1 MSNQSVITLNTGKPI
16 PALGFGTWQSKP
28 SEVYDAVLTAL
39 DTGYRHIDAAFI
51 YGNEKEVGKA
61 IRDSK
66 VPREDLFITTKL
78 WNTFH
83 RPEDVAEALQKSLDN
98 LGLDYVDLYLMHWP
112 VAFKPG
118 QDLIPK
124 DKDGKILFDE
134 TDFTKTYAAMERLDK
149 NKARAIGVSNFNL
162 NKLEKLAKIQKIV
175 PAANQVELHPLLPQD
190 DLIKYCK
197 DHGILV
203 TAYSPLG
210 STNSPLFK
218 DETVVKIAE
227 KYNVS
232 PAQILISWGL
242 KRGYSVIPKSVTP
255 SRIKSN
261 FQTVELK
268 DEDFE
273 NLNQVVKAEKAT
285 RLVDPFNF
293 WGVDVFDEHNQSCL

>member
-1 MSNQSVITLNTGKPI
+1 MSNSSVLTLNTGKSI

-39 DTGYRHIDAAFI
+39 KTGYRHIDAAFV

-61 IRDSK
+61 IKDSGI
-66 VPREDLFITTKL
+66 PREDLFITTKL

-83 RPEDVAEALQKSLDN
+83 RPEDVSKALQKSLDN
-98 LGLDYVDLYLMHWP
+98 LDLHYVDLYLMHWP
-112 VAFKPG
+112 IAFQPG
-118 QDLIPK
+118 EELSPK
-124 DKDGKILFDE
+124 DKDGKILFDDV
-134 TDFTKTYAAMERLDK
+134 DFTETYAAMEKLDK
-149 NKARAIGVSNFNL
+149 SKVHAIGVSNFNIS
-162 NKLEKLAKIQKIV
+162 KLKKLAQTQTIV

-197 DHGILV
+197 DHEILI

-242 KRGYSVIPKSVTP
+242 KRGYSVIPKSVTA
-255 SRIKSN
+255 SRIESN
-261 FQTVELK
+261 FQTVDLK
-268 DEDFE
+268 NDDFE
-273 NLNQVVKAEKAT
+273 NLNNVVKAEKTT

-293 WGVDVFDEHNQSCL
+293 WGVDVFDEHN